1 MTMVF
6 TFLILFNLCVF
17 PVKADDLK
25 LAENAKSA
33 ILIEASTGK
42 VLFEKNADEKLH
54 PASMTKMMSMLLII
68 EAIEDG
74 VIKWDQVVQVS
85 ENASSMGGSQILLET
100 GEKMSVRDLFKGV
113 AIASGNDAVVALA
126 ETVAGSVN
134 NFVSMMNKRASELG
148 LTNTNFKN
156 PHGLDD
162 ANHYSSSRD
171 MSIIARELV
180 KHKEVLEYT
189 KIYED
194 YLREDTDRKIW
205 LVNTNR
211 LVRFYDGVDGLKT
224 GYTEDAGYCMTA
236 TAEKDG
242 MRIIA
247 VVMGEETSKIR
258 NQEVSEMLDYAFA
271 QYKTENLLAFYQFC
285 LNVLRQL
292 GIVAGLHCVLTA
304 SLCSRTHIG
313 CVSEHLGKGDE
324 CQYLL
329 STCDSFHTL
338 DLSATR
344 VEVAYD
350 IAHVL
355 FGNDDI
361 DAHDGLHDDGI
372 CLLHSVLKRHRTCN
386 LKCHFG

>member
-1 MTMVF
+1 MKKILLMIVTFMLLF
-6 TFLILFNLCVF
+6 TSAGIHLVL
-17 PVKADDLK
+17 ADDLK
-25 LAENAKSA
+25 LAESAKSA

-42 VLFEKNADEKLH
+42 ILFEKNADEKLH

-68 EAIEDG
+68 EAIKDG
-74 VIKWDQVVQVS
+74 VINWDQVVTVS

-134 NFVSMMNKRASELG
+134 NFVGMMNKRAKELG

-180 KHKEVLEYT
+180 KYKEVLDYT

-271 QYKTENLLAFYQFC
+271 QYKVINMLKNKNT
-285 LNVLRQL
+285 
-292 GIVAGLHCVLTA
+292 
-304 SLCSRTHIG
+304 IG
-313 CVSEHLGKGDE
+313 E
-324 CQYLL
+324 Y
-329 STCDSFHTL
+329 
-338 DLSATR
+338 R
-344 VEVAYD
+344 VENGKDEYVLIVPKEEATMVKKKSDKDEALTYD
-350 IAHVL
+350 IKIKSLKAPLKVGDDVGTL
-355 FGNDDI
+355 TIKENGQKVKTVKLTVAKDVDRANFGNLFLRNVKDMI
-361 DAHDGLHDDGI
+361 TGNM
-372 CLLHSVLKRHRTCN
+372 N
-386 LKCHFG
+386 LN

>member
-1 MTMVF
+1 MKKILVF
-6 TFLILFNLCVF
+6 LLLFYLFF
-17 PVKADDLK
+17 PISNVKADENDDLK
-25 LAENAKSA
+25 LAESARSA
-33 ILIEASTGK
+33 ILVEASTGK
-42 VLFEKNADEKLH
+42 VIFEKNADEKLH
-54 PASMTKMMSMLLII
+54 PASMTKMMSLLLII

-126 ETVAGSVN
+126 ETVAGSEG
-134 NFVSMMNKRASELG
+134 NFVSMMNKRARELG

-171 MSIIARELV
+171 MMIIARELV
-180 KHKEVLEYT
+180 KHEKVLEYT
-189 KIYED
+189 KVYED
-194 YLREDTDRKIW
+194 YLRENTDRKIW

-236 TAEKDG
+236 TAKKDG

-271 QYKTENLLAFYQFC
+271 QYKVV
-285 LNVLRQL
+285 NVLQNKK
-292 GIVAGLHCVLTA
+292 A
-304 SLCSRTHIG
+304 
-313 CVSEHLGKGDE
+313 LGK
-324 CQYLL
+324 Y
-329 STCDSFHTL
+329 
-338 DLSATR
+338 R
-344 VEVAYD
+344 VENGKEEYVGVRPVGETTILKKKSEKDGNYSYD
-350 IAHVL
+350 IKINSLKAPIKVGDNVGTL
-355 FGNDDI
+355 TIKEDDNNVMTLKLTVDKVVEKANFGNLFFRNVKDMI
-361 DAHDGLHDDGI
+361 IGNM
-372 CLLHSVLKRHRTCN
+372 SLK
-386 LKCHFG
+386 